1 MSKPIAEMTEDELY
15 ERMNELYNRRAEIVK
30 EMRAIDEEAYKI
42 EFKLMGG
49 MQCSTHFYWRAADEC
64 CGVNFHYTIPPAIC
78 QAKSEKKLHKIK
90 IPELCNLYVKQKIIG
105 KICATFFSKK
115 GCIFLGYRL

>member
-49 MQCSTHFYWRAADEC
+49 M
-64 CGVNFHYTIPPAIC
+64 
-78 QAKSEKKLHKIK
+78 
-90 IPELCNLYVKQKIIG
+90 
-105 KICATFFSKK
+105 
-115 GCIFLGYRL
+115 